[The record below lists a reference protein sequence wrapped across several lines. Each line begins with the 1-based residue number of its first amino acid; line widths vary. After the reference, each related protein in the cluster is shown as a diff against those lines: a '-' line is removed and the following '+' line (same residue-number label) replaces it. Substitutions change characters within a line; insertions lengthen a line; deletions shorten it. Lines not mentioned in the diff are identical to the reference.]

1 MSLIVTK
8 LVNTM
13 LLIETDQCRADCPAY
28 YTVTAVPERAHR
40 SGDEVQIG
48 VECLLEYFRIG
59 ACELD
64 RDDAIEMIG
73 RRRVEEAEDDA
84 GCIALETL
92 AADMAAFLKVLQ

>member
-13 LLIETDQCRADCPAY
+13 LLIETDQCSAAY
-28 YTVTAVPERAHR
+28 YTVTAIPERAQR
-40 SGDEVQIG
+40 AGDEGQIA
-48 VECLLEYFRIG
+48 VECQLEYFRIG
-59 ACELD
+59 ACELN
-64 RDDAIEMIG
+64 RDDAIQMIG